1 MVDVLQLP
9 ISCIP
14 GCLSQNEP
22 MPEFP
27 TQKSNSQAL
36 CKKVRFVVGLL
47 VLTSRYRKVWLNK
60 SLGIHVAMWPCQ
72 PLSAPG
78 QRLRWSVAVNGWLVT
93 VSYSASHEAKSEVKI
108 SQIVECQALGDK

>member
-1 MVDVLQLP
+1 M
-9 ISCIP
+9 
-14 GCLSQNEP
+14 
-22 MPEFP
+22 
-27 TQKSNSQAL
+27 
-36 CKKVRFVVGLL
+36 VGLL

-93 VSYSASHEAKSEVKI
+93 VSYSASTKPNQKSKFLRSLSAKHW
-108 SQIVECQALGDK
+108 ATNDKTGTVWYSILWYLMFS